1 MGLLR
6 DCLEAT
12 WSWGGTILILFRRAG
27 AIGLCCLLCVLPVMG
42 QPQAAGQRAGQIDAM
57 IPAVSVNSQTAQVK
71 EPLQWNDLLATAQN
85 GRVRAGL
92 ADGSLISLGSNSQ
105 LRIVQHDAASQQTSL
120 EMDYGK
126 VRSQVQKITKP
137 GGKFQITTPNAV
149 IGVIGTDFVTLVENG
164 ATTVMCFQGQ
174 VSVTPTAN
182 AQATQNTG
190 QTSGN
195 SITLGPGQM
204 VVIGPVIPPGGFQ
217 VANTPTGLMNAGILD
232 TGVTQGGN
240 PVARGGHGL
249 RWGLITAGVA
259 LGVGVGI
266 AVGEQRSGKTGSG
279 CPVGYPSCG

>member
-1 MGLLR
+1 
-6 DCLEAT
+6 
-12 WSWGGTILILFRRAG
+12 
-27 AIGLCCLLCVLPVMG
+27 MG
-42 QPQAAGQRAGQIDAM
+42 QSQSTGQRAGQIDAM

-92 ADGSLISLGSNSQ
+92 LDGSLLSLGSNSQ
-105 LRIVQHDAASQQTSL
+105 LRIVRHDAASQQTSL

-149 IGVIGTDFVTLVENG
+149 IGVIGTDFVTLFENG
-164 ATTVMCFQGQ
+164 TTTVMCFQGQ
-174 VSVTPTAN
+174 VSVTPSGN
-182 AQATQNTG
+182 AQAAQNTG
-190 QTSGN
+190 QTNGN

-204 VVIGPVIPPGGFQ
+204 VVIGPVVPPGGFQ
-217 VANTPTGLMNAGILD
+217 VAKTPTGLMNAGILD
-232 TGVTQGGN
+232 TGVIQGGN

-266 AVGEQRSGKTGSG
+266 AVGEQRSGKTGT
-279 CPVGYPSCG
+279 CPVGVSTCG

>member
-1 MGLLR
+1 M
-6 DCLEAT
+6 
-12 WSWGGTILILFRRAG
+12 ILFRRAG
-27 AIGLCCLLCVLPVMG
+27 AISLCCLLCVLPVMG
-42 QPQAAGQRAGQIDAM
+42 QSQAAGQRAGQIDAM

-105 LRIVQHDAASQQTSL
+105 LRILQHDAASQQTSL

-126 VRSQVQKITKP
+126 VRSQVVKITKP

-149 IGVIGTDFVTLVENG
+149 IGVIGTDFLALVDNG
-164 ATTVMCFQGQ
+164 TTTVMCFQGQ
-174 VSVTPTAN
+174 VSVTPSGSG
-182 AQATQNTG
+182 QAAQNTG

-195 SITLGPGQM
+195 SITLGPGEM

-232 TGVTQGGN
+232 TGVVQGGN
-240 PVARGGHGL
+240 PMAHGGHGL

-266 AVGEQRSGKTGSG
+266 AVGEQRSGSG
-279 CPVGYPSCG
+279 TKCPPAAPSCP

>member
-12 WSWGGTILILFRRAG
+12 WSWGGTTLILFRRAG

-42 QPQAAGQRAGQIDAM
+42 QSQAAGQRAGQIDAM

-92 ADGSLISLGSNSQ
+92 LDGSLLSLGSNSQ

-126 VRSQVQKITKP
+126 VRSQVQKITKA
-137 GGKFQITTPNAV
+137 GGKFQMTTPNAV
-149 IGVIGTDFVTLVENG
+149 IGVIGTDFYVGYENDS
-164 ATTVMCFQGQ
+164 TTVICYQGR
-174 VSVTPTAN
+174 VSVTPVGNT
-182 AQATQNTG
+182 QVVQNTG
-190 QTSGN
+190 QSGAN
-195 SITLGPGQM
+195 TISVGAGQM
-204 VVIGPVIPPGGFQ
+204 VVITNVVPAGGFQ
-217 VANTPTGLMNAGILD
+217 VTKTPTGLQNASILD
-232 TGVTQGGN
+232 TGVTGSGG
-240 PVARGGHGL
+240 PVLARGGHGL

-259 LGVGVGI
+259 IGVGVGV
-266 AVGEQRSGKTGSG
+266 AVGEQRSGSKGT
-279 CPVGYPSCG
+279 CPVGAATCG